1 MTAYDTRSQYSPW
14 APASS
19 VNSDHVCIAL
29 NMLALLTAGITE
41 ILFDATYLVLYRRL
55 QVIRQIP

>member
-1 MTAYDTRSQYSPW
+1 MAAYDTRSQYSPW

-29 NMLALLTAGITE
+29 NMLALLTAEITE
-41 ILFDATYLVLYRRL
+41 ILFDATYLVLYSGL
-55 QVIRQIP
+55 